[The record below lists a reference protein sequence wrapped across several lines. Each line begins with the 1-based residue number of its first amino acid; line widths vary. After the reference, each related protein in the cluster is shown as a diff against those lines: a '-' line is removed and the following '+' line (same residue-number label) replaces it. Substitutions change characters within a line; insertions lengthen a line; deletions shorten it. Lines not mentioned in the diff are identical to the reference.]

1 MLPVWRENNILYFYT
16 FSLRPATTEVRS
28 RPGQNEELWSIGV
41 SSLVRHRENTGLL
54 MLQLKV
60 LVRKIAAS
68 IIDWL
73 AAGSLQSEHV
83 STLDEEAGHNTVET
97 GELVTV
103 ALISPAENPSRGQS
117 TDLFLIIKSFSFWLK
132 LLCIYITKI
141 KIWFFLKFS
150 EVFGTISDLSSMTIV
165 PIKEFPCFRMK

>member
-1 MLPVWRENNILYFYT
+1 
-16 FSLRPATTEVRS
+16 
-28 RPGQNEELWSIGV
+28 
-41 SSLVRHRENTGLL
+41 

-60 LVRKIAAS
+60 LVRKIPAS

-103 ALISPAENPSRGQS
+103 AVVSAAENPSTEQS
-117 TDLFLIIKSFSFWLK
+117 TDLFVIIKN
-132 LLCIYITKI
+132 
-141 KIWFFLKFS
+141 
-150 EVFGTISDLSSMTIV
+150 
-165 PIKEFPCFRMK
+165 